1 MAGRGP
7 GAGQGL
13 GGGLGEQEV
22 GREAG
27 DWFMQTH
34 QSPTV
39 GNCAFFYIQ
48 QNLPEKSLL
57 LIMKFILFRKREYA
71 LKGHDPNA
79 SRFPL
84 GVSCCRDSQ
93 QLLDLLS
100 HFLFSKLSK

>member
-1 MAGRGP
+1 MGQGRG
-7 GAGQGL
+7 A
-13 GGGLGEQEV
+13 GLGEQQV
-22 GREAG
+22 GRGAG

-34 QSPTV
+34 QSPAI

-100 HFLFSKLSK
+100 HFLFSKPSK

>member
-1 MAGRGP
+1 MARRGP

-48 QNLPEKSLL
+48 QNLDANIDGSISAADARFLL
-57 LIMKFILFRKREYA
+57 RCSVGLETA
-71 LKGHDPNA
+71 NA
-79 SRFPL
+79 VQTNTAATARIA
-84 GVSCCRDSQ
+84 
-93 QLLDLLS
+93 
-100 HFLFSKLSK
+100 